1 MCWCHVN
8 LRRWTIRQ
16 SMILTHLWF
25 LSLLRELAKVP
36 NTHVHALM
44 GTSTP
49 TTHKHSGT
57 VSLSHT
63 HRHTWRHLHIT
74 TIINYQSLASA
85 TRQKST
91 ITRWAPILWWVGGV
105 VYKNNLYI
113 LWDLYCIESFSVVY
127 FILCD
132 QLYNNSDCNTTR
144 RNYQLWFKLLLWMRM
159 LLLSSSLW
167 LS

>member
-16 SMILTHLWF
+16 SMILTHLQWF

-36 NTHVHALM
+36 NTHVHALT

-63 HRHTWRHLHIT
+63 ETHLTPFAYNHYYKLSIT
-74 TIINYQSLASA
+74 GKCYKTEVNHNQVSTYSL
-85 TRQKST
+85 
-91 ITRWAPILWWVGGV
+91 VGGV

-159 LLLSSSLW
+159 LLLSRSLW